1 MTELLLREAIVD
13 NTRLRDR
20 LDDQNRTA
28 SIERELAVL
37 QTKFAAWIERAVS
50 GDDLK
55 ELKREMEAEVNKQIG
70 HICDHFDSQMT
81 QQSRELL
88 NEFRTILTNEQLAQS
103 KAILSANNETRKEII
118 RYGIGFALTVLSA
131 LVIFWF
137 TRNIYGIV
145 RLGK

>member
-137 TRNIYGIV
+137 TRNS
-145 RLGK
+145 